1 MPYDTLGDLPES
13 VRHVLPKHAQEIYR
27 AAFNHAW
34 DTYQNPADRRSDAS
48 QEEAAHKVAWS
59 AVKQHYEKRGDN
71 WHKKP

>member
-13 VRHVLPKHAQEIYR
+13 VRNVLPKHAQAIYW

-34 DTYQNPADRRSDAS
+34 DTYQNPADRRGDAS
-48 QEEAAHKVAWS
+48 QEETPHKVAWA
-59 AVKQHYEKRGDN
+59 AVKQHYKKRGDD

>member
-13 VRHVLPKHAQEIYR
+13 VRNVLPKHAQAIYW

-34 DTYQNPADRRSDAS
+34 DTYQNPADRRGDAS
-48 QEEAAHKVAWS
+48 QEETPHKVAWA
-59 AVKQHYEKRGDN
+59 AVKQHYEKRGDD